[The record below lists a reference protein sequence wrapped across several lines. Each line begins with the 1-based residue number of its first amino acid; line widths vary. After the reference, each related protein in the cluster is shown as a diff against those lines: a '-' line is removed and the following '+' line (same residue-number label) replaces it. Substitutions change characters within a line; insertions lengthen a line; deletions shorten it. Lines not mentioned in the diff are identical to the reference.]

1 MNIYISVT
9 LPRYGVW
16 SMPLVMLAVALILV
30 ITVSVV
36 TGATL
41 GGTKGHTVLQLE
53 STDSKETDPWVDQP
67 GPWIDQ
73 EEPRPTATKAA
84 RSSLE
89 TTFKKVMIDN
99 RHFAISKRQ
108 QSSR

>member
-1 MNIYISVT
+1 MT

-16 SMPLVMLAVALILV
+16 SMPLVMLAVALLLV

-41 GGTKGHTVLQLE
+41 GGTKGHTVLQME
-53 STDSKETDPWVDQP
+53 SKETDPWVDQP

-73 EEPRPTATKAA
+73 EEPHPTATKAA
-84 RSSLE
+84 SSSLE
-89 TTFKKVMIDN
+89 TAFKKVITN
-99 RHFAISKRQ
+99 NPYFTFTN
-108 QSSR
+108 

>member
-1 MNIYISVT
+1 MCLLLLIFCLLLL
-9 LPRYGVW
+9 LPRHGVW

-73 EEPRPTATKAA
+73 DQAPTVPTI
-84 RSSLE
+84 RSSLQ
-89 TTFKKVMIDN
+89 TAFKKVI
-99 RHFAISKRQ
+99 
-108 QSSR
+108 

>member
-1 MNIYISVT
+1 MMV
-9 LPRYGVW
+9 
-16 SMPLVMLAVALILV
+16 AVALILV
-30 ITVSVV
+30 ILVSIV

-53 STDSKETDPWVDQP
+53 STDSEEIDPWVDQP

-73 EEPRPTATKAA
+73 DQPHNPA
-84 RSSLE
+84 SSLE
-89 TTFKKVMIDN
+89 TAFKKVIDN
-99 RHFAISKRQ
+99 RHFTISNRE

>member
-1 MNIYISVT
+1 MCLLLQLFCLLLL

-16 SMPLVMLAVALILV
+16 SMPLVMVAVALLLV

-73 EEPRPTATKAA
+73 EEPHPTATKAA
-84 RSSLE
+84 SSSLE
-89 TTFKKVMIDN
+89 TAFKKVITN
-99 RHFAISKRQ
+99 NPYFTFTN
-108 QSSR
+108 

>member
-1 MNIYISVT
+1 
-9 LPRYGVW
+9 
-16 SMPLVMLAVALILV
+16 MPLLMLAGALILV
-30 ITVSVV
+30 ILVSVV

-41 GGTKGHTVLQLE
+41 GGSTAGHPVLQLE

-84 RSSLE
+84 SSSLE
-89 TTFKKVMIDN
+89 TAFKKVITN
-99 RHFAISKRQ
+99 NPYFTFTN
-108 QSSR
+108 